1 MRLRITTSLHEIGKV
16 SLAYLKFGIGQPSAK
31 QFIAEPH
38 PIGVENVALA
48 VLGDLPDVSVAV
60 VFFDLC
66 AGLPSYLKIKSNRKC
81 T

>member
-1 MRLRITTSLHEIGKV
+1 M
-16 SLAYLKFGIGQPSAK
+16 
-31 QFIAEPH
+31 AEPH

-48 VLGDLPDVSVAV
+48 VLSNLPDVTVAV
-60 VFFDLC
+60 VFFDFR